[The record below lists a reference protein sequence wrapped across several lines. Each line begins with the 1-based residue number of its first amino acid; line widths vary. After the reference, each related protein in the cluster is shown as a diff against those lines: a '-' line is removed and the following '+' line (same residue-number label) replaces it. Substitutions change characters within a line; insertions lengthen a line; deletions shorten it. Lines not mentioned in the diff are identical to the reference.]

1 MPLRSLRRDR
11 SVMPGIGEGSDVHDR
26 GPLRSRYPMRE
37 GLLDAQDGRIPGLAA
52 WAAAPPIAAPALLG
66 DVR

>member
-1 MPLRSLRRDR
+1 MCTPHPTLR
-11 SVMPGIGEGSDVHDR
+11 R

-37 GLLDAQDGRIPGLAA
+37 GFLGAQDGRIPGLAA
-52 WAAAPPIAAPALLG
+52 WAAAPALLG

>member
-1 MPLRSLRRDR
+1 MCTPHPTLR
-11 SVMPGIGEGSDVHDR
+11 R

-37 GLLDAQDGRIPGLAA
+37 GLLGAQDGRIPGLAA